1 MSLLGLPKPS
11 CSPPWDLWSHR
22 GGEKGFGSAL
32 PRGDMPLRPY
42 GVGGRAPW
50 HDGLALPV
58 PGGAGLGW
66 ERAEPRA
73 GMGAGG
79 EQMTFPS

>member
-1 MSLLGLPKPS
+1 MSLLGLPKLS
-11 CSPPWDLWSHR
+11 CSPPRDPWSHH
-22 GGEKGFGSAL
+22 GGKKGFGSAL
-32 PRGDMPLRPY
+32 PRGHMLLRLY

-73 GMGAGG
+73 GTGAGG